1 MKIPFEQI
9 VSLDQIGK
17 GGGKRTNELFSL
29 AQKADVKPAVQDE
42 KKVLLLLI
50 DMQNDFMENG
60 ELAVPNSHVDVAN
73 TLRFIYRNFEKITDI
88 AVSLDT
94 HRVHQIFHPSWWTD
108 RNGNHPE
115 PFTVITAR
123 DVEEGKWLPAFE
135 KEISVEYVKNLER
148 SGKKQ
153 LVIWPYHCLEGTFG
167 CALEGQLANMVYFHS
182 LCRGSDVKRIV
193 KGQKPTT
200 EMYGIFKAEYDP
212 TGARNDALLEELRK
226 YDQIVVAGEA
236 KSHCVLESLWQLVEY
251 FAEKEEPASK
261 IYCLEDCMSPIP
273 GFEEATEEAYR
284 RLSRDYGVHLVHSA
298 EWSL

>member
-1 MKIPFEQI
+1 MKISFEQI
-9 VSLDQIGK
+9 VSLEQIGK
-17 GGGKRTNELFSL
+17 GSGKGINELASL
-29 AQKADVKPAVQDE
+29 AQQAEVKPSAMDE

-50 DMQNDFMENG
+50 DMQNDFLENG
-60 ELAVPNSHVDVAN
+60 ELGVPNSHGDVAN
-73 TLRFIYRNFEKITDI
+73 TLRFIWRNFEKITDI

-94 HRVHQIFHPSWWTD
+94 HHVHQIFHPSWWTD
-108 RNGNHPE
+108 RDGKHPD
-115 PFTVITAR
+115 PFTVITAK
-123 DVEEGKWLPAFE
+123 DVEEGKWLPLFE

-148 SGKKQ
+148 LGKKQ

-200 EMYGIFKAEYDP
+200 EMYGIFQAEYDP
-212 TGARNDALLEELRK
+212 TGARNDALLQELK
-226 YDQIVVAGEA
+226 TYDQIVVAGEA

-251 FAEKEEPASK
+251 FAEERVSASK
-261 IYCLEDCMSPIP
+261 IYCLEDCMSTIP
-273 GFEEATEEAYR
+273 GFEEATEEAYQ
-284 RLSRDYGVHLVHSA
+284 RLSRDHGVQLVKST